1 MNTPARCW
9 PRFHRIGW
17 LVPDHPY
24 WNHNSAYHKWLVRIA
39 AEHAGGVLDVGCG
52 EGLLAQR
59 LAPVARSVTAID
71 PDPAAIER
79 ARARLDSLP
88 NVTVSETSFDA
99 FDPGPQ
105 RFGVITFVATL
116 HHMDLRASLTKA
128 RDLLAPHGTL
138 AVVGLAPNHTLGDW
152 IAAGLRLPLVRA
164 AGVLHRETR
173 DIGVAVAEPRETL
186 SEIRRTAAQIL
197 PGVSIRRG
205 LYYRYLL
212 RWSNV

>member
-1 MNTPARCW
+1 MPEQS
-9 PRFHRIGW
+9 
-17 LVPDHPY
+17 Y

-39 AEHAGGVLDVGCG
+39 SEHAGGVLDVGCG

-71 PDPAAIER
+71 PDPDAIRR
-79 ARARLDSLP
+79 ARERVGSLP
-88 NVTVSETSFDA
+88 NVTVTETSFQD
-99 FDPGPQ
+99 FDPGPS

-128 RDLLAPHGTL
+128 RALLAPNGTL
-138 AVVGLAPNHTLGDW
+138 AVVGLAPNHSLGDW
-152 IAAGLRLPLVRA
+152 VASGLRLPLVRA
-164 AGVLHRETR
+164 AGMVRHETR
-173 DIGVAVAEPRETL
+173 DIGVTVAEPREPL

-197 PGVSIRRG
+197 PGASIRRG

-212 RWSNV
+212 RWSNA